1 MRLWMK
7 LAVVMAGVSIG
18 PLMVTGLGAVDIS
31 TENAEYNASLMLER
45 EAVAQAEFV
54 GRWTNDQVQALVG
67 WMQPFGLETMPQKNQ
82 TSLLRAVWSAVPS
95 SVVTTFVDR
104 DGSLV
109 LPAVYLKDA
118 KSRVAGPGRTVGSD
132 RRAEQLLQ
140 RLPVS
145 DIGRRTQ
152 AVAVGAPYVADGAKY
167 PSLPIVV
174 AGPFVQNVLLG
185 VEFSLAT
192 QVEHFRRSSA
202 PERAMALL
210 DGDGKPLVGGEH
222 LLIDAAGLAPL
233 LRNRAFFT
241 QTNGDA
247 QVKGAVAP
255 VPYTDWTVVV
265 AEPAD
270 LALASANEIRG
281 RTLRVLLFSIL
292 LATTV
297 GVVVARSL
305 STPVGHLRDSALAV
319 ASGKYGQQASVERA
333 DELGELAK
341 AFNHMSSRLQ
351 TNQDEISEQ
360 QQAIKEL
367 NADLQRRVE
376 LRTKELTDAQA
387 QLVRAGQLAAV
398 AEVGAGLAHE
408 LNNPVAAILGWVQVL
423 RAKEVAVGEQEALE
437 RIEAEASRCRD
448 VVAAML
454 RVSSGELDPKLQ
466 PVVDLREVLTE
477 VFGLVRGPFRQR
489 GLTLSMSQQ
498 DTSLMVRMDP
508 VHGSRLFAQIFNAL
522 RAAMPEGAEL
532 SVRARAGEK
541 SVKVFL
547 SADHPVE
554 MTDDWMVSGM
564 GLWVARQLLRQ
575 LGGRLEEPEAGVAT
589 PVWTVALPGVG

>member
-1 MRLWMK
+1 MK
-7 LAVVMAGVSIG
+7 LAVVMTGVSIG

-31 TENAEYNASLMLER
+31 IEKAEYSASLFLER

-67 WMQPFGLETMPQKNQ
+67 WMQPFGLETMPQENQ

-104 DGSLV
+104 DGTLV

-118 KSRVAGPGRTVGSD
+118 NSNVAGVGRTVGSAA
-132 RRAEQLLQ
+132 RAQQLLE

-145 DIGRRTQ
+145 EVGARTQ
-152 AVAVGAPYVADGAKY
+152 AVAVGSPYIPDGARY
-167 PSLPIVV
+167 PSMPIVI

-192 QVEHFRRSSA
+192 QVEHFRRSSV

-210 DGDGKPLVGGEH
+210 DGDGQPLVGGGH
-222 LLIDAAGLAPL
+222 PLIDAEGLAPL
-233 LRNRAFFT
+233 LRNQATFT

-265 AEPAD
+265 AEPAY
-270 LALASANEIRG
+270 LALSSANEIRS

-292 LATTV
+292 LATAV

-305 STPVGHLRDSALAV
+305 STPVGRLRDSALAV

-333 DELGELAK
+333 DELGDLAR
-341 AFNHMSSRLQ
+341 AFNHMSARLQ
-351 TNQDEISEQ
+351 TNQDEIFEQ
-360 QQAIKEL
+360 QQEIKEF
-367 NADLQRRVE
+367 NAELQRRVE
-376 LRTKELTDAQA
+376 LRTKELTDAQT

-423 RAKEVAVGEQEALE
+423 RAKEVAVADQEALE

-448 VVAAML
+448 VVGAML

-489 GLTLSMSQQ
+489 GLTLKMGEQ
-498 DTSLMVRMDP
+498 DTSLMVRVDP

-532 SVRARAGEK
+532 SVRAETGKE
-541 SVKVFL
+541 SVNVFL
-547 SADHPVE
+547 RADRPVQV
-554 MTDDWMVSGM
+554 TDDWMVSGM

-575 LGGRLEEPEAGVAT
+575 LGGQLNEPEAGADA
-589 PVWTVALPGVG
+589 PVWTVALPGV